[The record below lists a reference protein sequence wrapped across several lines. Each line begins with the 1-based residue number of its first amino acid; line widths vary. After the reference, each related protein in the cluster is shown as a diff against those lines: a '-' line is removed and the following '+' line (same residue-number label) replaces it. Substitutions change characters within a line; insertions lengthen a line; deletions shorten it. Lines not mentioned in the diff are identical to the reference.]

1 MNEIK
6 TLLVCALTSATEKA
20 STSTAQVA
28 RCMDIEGAGLEAY
41 FELGRLEAT
50 GEHIKALSRILAR
63 MELEKRERK

>member
-1 MNEIK
+1 
-6 TLLVCALTSATEKA
+6 
-20 STSTAQVA
+20 
-28 RCMDIEGAGLEAY
+28 MDIEGAGLEAY